1 MSYAIVGMS
10 HSIKH
15 QVGAVNRPALQLLS
29 SCNLW
34 NKHCFKRSNL
44 TLALSSALSIAT
56 LISASQSVTL
66 VIILWSLA
74 NKNRQTLLICSCSYG
89 WHPSEVFTLITNYI
103 EPFSVTPFEFIF
115 ITSNFNTENAFFCRW
130 IRRAAVQQQGNNE
143 KEFAF
148 GWRVCV
154 ILRWHIKALP
164 QPNNRFI

>member
-1 MSYAIVGMS
+1 MTLSYAIVGMS

-34 NKHCFKRSNL
+34 NKPSFKRSNL
-44 TLALSSALSIAT
+44 TWALPSALSIAT

-74 NKNRQTLLICSCSYG
+74 NKNRQIHTFDLFMQLWMASKWSTIYFDHELYWTL
-89 WHPSEVFTLITNYI
+89 
-103 EPFSVTPFEFIF
+103 SVTNFEFIF
-115 ITSNFNTENAFFCRW
+115 ITSNFNTKNAFFCRW

-143 KEFAF
+143 KNLLL
-148 GWRVCV
+148 GG
-154 ILRWHIKALP
+154 
-164 QPNNRFI
+164 

>member
-1 MSYAIVGMS
+1 MTLSYAIVGMS

-15 QVGAVNRPALQLLS
+15 KVGAVNRPALQLLS
-29 SCNLW
+29 SCYLW

-89 WHPSEVFTLITNYI
+89 WHPSEVLFTLITNYI
-103 EPFSVTPFEFIF
+103 EPSPLRLLSSSLSLQISIPKMHFFAGGSDVLLC
-115 ITSNFNTENAFFCRW
+115 SNKGTMKKNLLL
-130 IRRAAVQQQGNNE
+130 G
-143 KEFAF
+143 
-148 GWRVCV
+148 GCV
-154 ILRWHIKALP
+154 ILKIRI
-164 QPNNRFI
+164 

>member
-1 MSYAIVGMS
+1 MTLSYAIVGMS

-15 QVGAVNRPALQLLS
+15 KVGAVNRPALQLLS
-29 SCNLW
+29 SCNSW

-89 WHPSEVFTLITNYI
+89 WHPSIYFDHELYWTL
-103 EPFSVTPFEFIF
+103 SVTPFEFIF
-115 ITSNFNTENAFFCRW
+115 ITSNFNTKNAFFLQM
-130 IRRAAVQQQGNNE
+130 VQTYCCAREQW
-143 KEFAF
+143 KRICF
-148 GWRVCV
+148 WVDSMCDTMMT
-154 ILRWHIKALP
+154 H
-164 QPNNRFI
+164 